1 MCPFRWHKR
10 VSKEPKRIY
19 LCCAYLYTEQAT
31 ATYCIIQG
39 MVVDGIASTSPFI
52 PLHKR
57 IILAT
62 RAGNCNAIMYAETV
76 IICDGAV
83 TVMIRSLF
91 VAMGGEES
99 HWLLVSLPT
108 S

>member
-1 MCPFRWHKR
+1 
-10 VSKEPKRIY
+10 
-19 LCCAYLYTEQAT
+19 
-31 ATYCIIQG
+31 
-39 MVVDGIASTSPFI
+39 MVVDDIVSTSPFI
-52 PLHKR
+52 PLLKR

-83 TVMIRSLF
+83 TVMIRSFF
-91 VAMGGEES
+91 VAMGGEERRGEES
-99 HWLLVSLPT
+99 LRLLVGLPT